1 MQDINKKE
9 GFSHPFF
16 LKFAGFV
23 WARSVSLLGVEKV
36 SKSVQATKNLYPF
49 FSFILFLVYFWQTM
63 TGKRNRTPYATI
75 PACDR

>member
-23 WARSVSLLGVEKV
+23 WTRSVSLPGVEKV
-36 SKSVQATKNLYPF
+36 FKPLKIYIHFLASF
-49 FSFILFLVYFWQTM
+49 FIFSD
-63 TGKRNRTPYATI
+63 
-75 PACDR
+75 DRQ